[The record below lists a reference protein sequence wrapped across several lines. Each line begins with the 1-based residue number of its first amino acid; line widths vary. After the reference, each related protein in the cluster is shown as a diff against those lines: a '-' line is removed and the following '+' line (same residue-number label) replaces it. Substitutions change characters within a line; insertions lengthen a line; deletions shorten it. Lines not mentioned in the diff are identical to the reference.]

1 MKIIHIGPDSQFIQ
15 FLSRKF
21 EELAPGKNYYL
32 VTSHSA
38 AGGFRY
44 PNFGEGKTISVQGKR
59 GLASIPLHVRS
70 CDMVIA
76 HGMGPHAVVAFIAS
90 PRTAIRV
97 WSGWGYD
104 YYGDDSDP
112 SAGLLKPET
121 AALTRTNTAKKNTTS
136 QLKNLARK
144 LISFGVKLTARQTDY
159 FSAPISSDFEIFK
172 RRFDGFS
179 GEYAQ
184 LNYGNVPD
192 TFSQG
197 PAMCHGQNI
206 LLGNSASET
215 NNHVEILGI
224 LSRHDLGS
232 RKVIVPL
239 SYGDHEYRSNII
251 EIGKRMLGNAFVP
264 LVDYMPLHE
273 YSSIVASCNVVIMNH
288 LRQQA
293 LGNIGTA
300 LYQGA
305 HVFLDPSN
313 PVYQFFIEKKAIVQ
327 STQNLLSGALPLAGL
342 HADDILRNRSV
353 LESFWGQEQVHA
365 NVAALLSKVC
375 DR

>member
-1 MKIIHIGPDSQFIQ
+1 
-15 FLSRKF
+15 
-21 EELAPGKNYYL
+21 
-32 VTSHSA
+32 
-38 AGGFRY
+38 
-44 PNFGEGKTISVQGKR
+44 
-59 GLASIPLHVRS
+59 
-70 CDMVIA
+70 
-76 HGMGPHAVVAFIAS
+76 
-90 PRTAIRV
+90 
-97 WSGWGYD
+97 
-104 YYGDDSDP
+104 
-112 SAGLLKPET
+112 
-121 AALTRTNTAKKNTTS
+121 
-136 QLKNLARK
+136 
-144 LISFGVKLTARQTDY
+144 
-159 FSAPISSDFEIFK
+159 
-172 RRFDGFS
+172 
-179 GEYAQ
+179 
-184 LNYGNVPD
+184 
-192 TFSQG
+192 
-197 PAMCHGQNI
+197 MCHGQNI

-342 HADDILRNRSV
+342 HADDISRNRSV